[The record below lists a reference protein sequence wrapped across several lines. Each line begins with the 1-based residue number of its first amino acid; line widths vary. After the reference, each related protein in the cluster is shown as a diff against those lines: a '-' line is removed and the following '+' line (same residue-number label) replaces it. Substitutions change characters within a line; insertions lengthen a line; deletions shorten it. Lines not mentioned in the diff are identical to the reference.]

1 MRIHYLPFMLLVG
14 VLLGSPAVAEAQ
26 RQAPLRERAPDD
38 RPGLSP
44 MEVVNLLD
52 AYALVQAQQAL
63 QLSDEQYGE
72 FVSRL
77 KRLQGTRRRNVQQR
91 NAILQEM
98 RRLTAPGAPGDEAQI
113 RQRLQALAE
122 HEERA
127 AGEVRQAYRALDEIL
142 DVRQQARFRLLEEQ
156 LERRKIDLLQRA
168 RQGAA
173 RGGRQ

>member
-1 MRIHYLPFMLLVG
+1 MRIRHLL
-14 VLLGSPAVAEAQ
+14 LLLLTGLLLASPALAGAQ
-26 RQAPLRERAPDD
+26 RQAPPRDRAPDD

-44 MEVVNLLD
+44 VEVVNLLD

-63 QLSDEQYGE
+63 QLGDEQYGE
-72 FVSRL
+72 FVPRL

-98 RRLTAPGAPGDEAQI
+98 RRLTAPGAAGDETQI

-122 HEERA
+122 HDERA
-127 AGEVRQAYRALDEIL
+127 AQEIRQAYQALDEIL